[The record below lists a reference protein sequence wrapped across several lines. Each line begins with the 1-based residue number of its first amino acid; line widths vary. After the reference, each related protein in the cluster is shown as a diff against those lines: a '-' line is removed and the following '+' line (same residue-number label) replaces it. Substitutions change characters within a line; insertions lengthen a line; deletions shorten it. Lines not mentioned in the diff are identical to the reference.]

1 MKHCVAPQHPL
12 SSGSPSARHPVRK
25 PIIVSG
31 QARVAIICLIPAL
44 SAVAAPPA
52 GFNERVESLRNLFGV
67 PGVSIAIVE
76 NGQTTL
82 VKGYGIRKLGRPE
95 PVGPDTIFQ
104 TGSTGKAFTVA
115 ALATMV
121 DEKKIKWD
129 DQVIDHMP
137 DFRMYDPWVTREM
150 TIRDLLVHRSG
161 LGLGAGDLLF
171 VPRSDL
177 SRKETVRRLRYI
189 KPATSFRYTF
199 AYDNVLYMAA
209 GQLIEEVTGQSWETY
224 IKEKIFK
231 PAGMLHST
239 DQYETRLATI
249 DRATPHARLNGPIR
263 GLGDQEPLDETTDR
277 AQNSAPAGGLAISA
291 NDMSRWLLIQ
301 LAHGKLPVGKDAR
314 LFSEES
320 SAEMWHAVLL
330 QAIEPWPE
338 YLKPTQPMFYT
349 YALGWDV
356 QDYRGAKLI
365 WHGGAVFGSLAAVV
379 LMPDKNVG
387 FFIAANSEEGEL
399 VRGLMFELLDHY
411 LDLPKGDWPEK
422 LHTYKTDKLNEAVKT
437 LQKQTAQPAKTGPSL
452 PLERYAGE
460 YNDPWYGTIKIH
472 LDNNRKLVIDFPHSF
487 GLNAA
492 LDHWQYGTFRT
503 RFADK
508 NFEPAYVTFN
518 VDAAGNI
525 EQITMK
531 AVSPDA
537 DFSWDYQDLLFRPV
551 ETKK

>member
-1 MKHCVAPQHPL
+1 MSRAAVL
-12 SSGSPSARHPVRK
+12 LL
-25 PIIVSG
+25 ILL
-31 QARVAIICLIPAL
+31 CLA
-44 SAVAAPPA
+44 SAVAAPPEN
-52 GFNERVESLRNLFGV
+52 FDQRVESLRNSLGV

-76 NGQTTL
+76 NGRTVL
-82 VKGYGIRKLGRPE
+82 AKGYGIRKLGRPE
-95 PVGPDTIFQ
+95 QVDRNTIFR

-115 ALATMV
+115 ALATLV
-121 DEKKIKWD
+121 DRGKIKWD
-129 DQVIDHMP
+129 DKVIDHMP

-171 VPRSDL
+171 VPCSDL

-189 KPATSFRYTF
+189 KLATSFRSGF
-199 AYDNVLYMAA
+199 AYDNILYMAA
-209 GQLIEEVTGQSWETY
+209 GQLIEEVSGQTWETY
-224 IKEKIFK
+224 ITENIFK

-239 DQYETRLATI
+239 VSSKAFVDSA
-249 DRATPHARLNGPIR
+249 DRANSHGRLNGPLR
-263 GLGDQEPLDETTDR
+263 GLGDQEPLDEMADR
-277 AQNSAPAGGLAISA
+277 AENAAPAGGLAISA

-301 LAHGKLPVGKDAR
+301 LGHGKLPGGKDMR
-314 LFSEES
+314 MFSEES
-320 SAEMWHAVLL
+320 SVEMWHPVLL
-330 QAIEPWPE
+330 QAIDPWPE

-356 QDYRGAKLI
+356 QDYRGTKLI

-379 LMPDKNVG
+379 LMPEKNVG

-411 LDLPKGDWPEK
+411 LGLPKGDWPEK

-437 LQKQTAQPAKTGPSL
+437 LQKETAQPAKVGPSL

-472 LDNNRKLVIDFPHSF
+472 LDNNRNLVIDFPHSF

-492 LDHWQYGTFRT
+492 LDHWQYDTFRT

-518 VDAAGNI
+518 LDAAGNI

-537 DFSWDYQDLLFRPV
+537 DFSWDYQDLLFRPTN
-551 ETKK
+551 TKK